1 MTNYNEISRREYL
14 LDRLRDGSIERNDA
28 LELKNI
34 LEKEKTEAIHVGD
47 IAVIFGIAILLGLVI
62 EQLSKKKKFSLR
74 NILGFGS

>member
-14 LDRLRDGSIERNDA
+14 LDRLRDGSIERKDA

-34 LEKEKTEAIHVGD
+34 LEKEKTEAIRVGD

-62 EQLSKKKKFSLR
+62 EQLSKKKKFNLR

>member
-14 LDRLRDGSIERNDA
+14 LDRLRDGSIERKDA

-34 LEKEKTEAIHVGD
+34 LEKEKTEAIRVGD

-62 EQLSKKKKFSLR
+62 EQLSKKRKFNLR